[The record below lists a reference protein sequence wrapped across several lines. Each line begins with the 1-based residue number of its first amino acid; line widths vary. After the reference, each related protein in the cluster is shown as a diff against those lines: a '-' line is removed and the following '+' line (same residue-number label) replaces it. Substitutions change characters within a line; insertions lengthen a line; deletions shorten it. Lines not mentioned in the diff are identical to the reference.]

1 MSTLSPLAVA
11 SIVAAAAVAA
21 VSVSAQTSMPPPSA
35 TAKASLK
42 ATTAPGAQGV
52 SGDFT
57 LSQRGTL
64 VVVEGTVRGLA
75 PNSEHGFHVHEN
87 ADCSGDGK
95 AAGEHFNP
103 DRNPHAHPG
112 QKMRHP
118 GALFNLKA
126 DANGVA
132 SFRQEVDTVTL
143 SPGKY
148 AVTGKPLVVHAKA
161 DDYASQPSGDA
172 GDRIACGLIG

>member
-1 MSTLSPLAVA
+1 MTQRSLFVVA
-11 SIVAAAAVAA
+11 STTAALAAT
-21 VSVSAQTSMPPPSA
+21 VSAQTPMPPPSA
-35 TAKASLK
+35 TAKAALQ

-95 AAGEHFNP
+95 AAGDHFNP

-132 SFRQEVDTVTL
+132 AFRQEVDTITL
-143 SPGKY
+143 APGKY
-148 AVTGKPLVVHAKA
+148 AVTGKPLVVHAKP
-161 DDYASQPSGDA
+161 DDYRSQPSGDA

>member
-1 MSTLSPLAVA
+1 MTPARSLITLAA
-11 SIVAAAAVAA
+11 CAAAFTAT
-21 VSVSAQTSMPPPSA
+21 AQTPMPAASA
-35 TAKASLK
+35 TAKAALK

-64 VVVEGTVRGLA
+64 VVVEGTVRGLV
-75 PNSEHGFHVHEN
+75 PNTEHGFHVHEN

-95 AAGEHFNP
+95 AAGDHFNP

-118 GALFNLKA
+118 GAMFNLRA

-132 SFRQEVDTVTL
+132 TFRQEVDTITL
-143 SPGKY
+143 APGKY
-148 AVTGKPLVVHAKA
+148 SVAGKPLVVHAKP